1 MSNDEMDE
9 MLMTFVNCLGAVI
22 MVSLVGF
29 HYLTAS
35 AKDAEN

>member
-1 MSNDEMDE
+1 MDE
-9 MLMTFVNCLGAVI
+9 MLMTFVNALGSII